1 MADALLGKVALITGG
16 SSGIGR
22 ATALAFASE
31 GSKVLVADVAVEGGE
46 ETVRLIEAAGGVAV
60 FVRADVSNANE
71 VEALVSETVGRFGRL
86 DAAVNNAGTEGVVAS
101 TVELA
106 EADWDRVIATNLKGV
121 WLCMKYEI
129 PRMVEHGAG
138 TIVNTSSVY
147 GIVAGRGV
155 AAYVASKHGVAG
167 LTKAAALEYAPH
179 GIRINAICPG
189 AVRTPMLMRH
199 IPDAEAEDRW
209 KALQPVGRM
218 GTPQEVAA
226 AVVWLCSDAAS
237 FVTGHTLA
245 VDGGFLAQ

>member
-31 GSKVLVADVAVEGGE
+31 GAKVLVADVAVEGGE

>member
-1 MADALLGKVALITGG
+1 MAENMAGKVALVTGG

-31 GSKVLVADVAVEGGE
+31 GARVVVADVAVEGGE
-46 ETVRLIEAAGGVAV
+46 ETVRSIEAAGGIAV
-60 FVRADVSNANE
+60 FVRTDVSKANE
-71 VEALVSETVGRFGRL
+71 VEALVSQTVGRFGRL
-86 DAAVNNAGTEGVVAS
+86 DAAFNNAGTEGAVAS

-129 PRMVEHGAG
+129 PLMLEHGAG

-147 GIVAGRGV
+147 GMVAGRGV

-167 LTKAAALEYAPH
+167 LTRAAALEFAPH
-179 GIRINAICPG
+179 GIRINAVCPG
-189 AVRTPMLMRH
+189 AIRTPMLMRH
-199 IPDAEAEDRW
+199 IPDAEAEERW
-209 KALQPVGRM
+209 KTLEPVGRM
-218 GTPQEVAA
+218 GAPEEVAA

-237 FVTGHTLA
+237 FVTGSTLA

>member
-1 MADALLGKVALITGG
+1 
-16 SSGIGR
+16 
-22 ATALAFASE
+22 
-31 GSKVLVADVAVEGGE
+31 
-46 ETVRLIEAAGGVAV
+46 LIEAAGGVAV